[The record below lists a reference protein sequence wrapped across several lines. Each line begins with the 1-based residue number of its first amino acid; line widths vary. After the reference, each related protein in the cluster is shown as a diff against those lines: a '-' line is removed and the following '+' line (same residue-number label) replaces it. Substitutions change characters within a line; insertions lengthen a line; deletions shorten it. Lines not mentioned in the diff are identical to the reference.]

1 MKRRI
6 VLGLG
11 TGPLVGGCGATKWSD
26 RHVWEFGLAG
36 GLSAEQE
43 FGYRARTQTRYGAG
57 VTSMAVGARLIGF
70 AVLPPTTRNDE

>member
-11 TGPLVGGCGATKWSD
+11 TGPLVGGRGATKWSD

-43 FGYRARTQTRYGAG
+43 FGYRARTQTMYGAG
-57 VTSMAVGARLIGF
+57 VISMAIGAGLMGS
-70 AVLPPTTRNDE
+70 AVLRPTTHNAE